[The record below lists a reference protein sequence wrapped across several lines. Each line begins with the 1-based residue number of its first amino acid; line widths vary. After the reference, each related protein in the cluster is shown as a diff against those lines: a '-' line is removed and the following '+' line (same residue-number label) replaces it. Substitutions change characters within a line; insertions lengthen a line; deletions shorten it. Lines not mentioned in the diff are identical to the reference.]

1 MPPAAADWSG
11 RCAGSGADGPVR
23 PSRAV
28 GHQEQ
33 KDGFDLVEWLAAR
46 SFSTGKVG
54 QMGVSYGGHTALLTA
69 VNQPP
74 HLIAVIAVQALSD
87 WYENTIYRG
96 VVPNA
101 RIREWQQ
108 ATAPE
113 TLVENFVARPTRTW
127 MVAGPWEHDMLP
139 GQFEDIAA
147 ACYLAWWDHWL
158 TDHPAPLPQAK
169 VTSYEMPSHGWQQY
183 PTWPP
188 ADFVPVSWS
197 PEADG
202 TLSPLGDA
210 APDTS
215 SVARFEANKERL
227 AFDANATL
235 EPSAS
240 HTHMQN
246 KSDTMYS

>member
-1 MPPAAADWSG
+1 MAAGHGAGDASG
-11 RCAGSGADGPVR
+11 ELRRAAYTHLDGGGT
-23 PSRAV
+23 V
-28 GHQEQ
+28 GTRH
-33 KDGFDLVEWLAAR
+33 AAR
-46 SFSTGKVG
+46 
-54 QMGVSYGGHTALLTA
+54 
-69 VNQPP
+69 
-74 HLIAVIAVQALSD
+74 
-87 WYENTIYRG
+87 
-96 VVPNA
+96 
-101 RIREWQQ
+101 
-108 ATAPE
+108 
-113 TLVENFVARPTRTW
+113 
-127 MVAGPWEHDMLP
+127 
-139 GQFEDIAA
+139 QFKDIAA

-188 ADFVPVSWS
+188 ADSVPVSWS

-227 AFDANATL
+227 TFDANATL